1 MSLDL
6 KVLFWNTYKNADIN
20 YVIAELVAE
29 NNISIVVLA
38 EYIAEIDDLLKIL
51 LLQYGLK
58 MRLYDNCCDRI
69 TIIGKIKDVE
79 MRFDSGIRCRQNR
92 FRLHTRP
99 DWRDGYSQLSLRSS
113 PVGLLDL

>member
-51 LLQYGLK
+51 LLQ
-58 MRLYDNCCDRI
+58 
-69 TIIGKIKDVE
+69 
-79 MRFDSGIRCRQNR
+79 
-92 FRLHTRP
+92 
-99 DWRDGYSQLSLRSS
+99 
-113 PVGLLDL
+113 